1 MNGNANK
8 MRTCEQPRRY
18 RSPFIARPTPRELP
32 VPSGC
37 FVTAGTLGVTDTVQ
51 VLKSV
56 RDTDGRWREKYVLHT
71 AGKWGTA
78 GVLGFASSW

>member
-8 MRTCEQPRRY
+8 MRSGEQPWRY
-18 RSPFIARPTPRELP
+18 RSPFISRPTPRELP
-32 VPSGC
+32 VSSEC

-51 VLKSV
+51 VLKPAC
-56 RDTDGRWREKYVLHT
+56 DTDGRWREKHAQHT

-78 GVLGFASSW
+78 GALAFASSW